1 MVSDDRFSFYPVWLS
16 SLGKFKTEEKFQES
30 RSIEAQITQFKNTST
45 VVKVDCGAN
54 LPCLGHS
61 PSVLLD
67 L

>member
-1 MVSDDRFSFYPVWLS
+1 MTDFPLS
-16 SLGKFKTEEKFQES
+16 CVIKFPLANLRLKKIL
-30 RSIEAQITQFKNTST
+30 RKVAQLKLKLLNFKNTST